1 MKKLTKHLLV
11 AGAVLSFGCFAPKIL
26 AEQTTVPVQVLG
38 VNDFHG
44 ALSTTGSYY
53 YPGGKISG
61 AGGAALLS
69 SKLNQM
75 QANFVAN
82 HPTGQTLR
90 VSAGDMVGASPANS
104 GLLQDEPTI
113 KAFNAM
119 NFTVGTIGN
128 HEFDEGLAEFNRIL
142 LGQAPSADSNF
153 LDIVKSY
160 PREASKMDLV
170 IANLVNKSDGKIPF
184 GWHPYTVKTLT
195 DANGNSVKV
204 GFIGVVT
211 TEIPD
216 LVLRKNWQ
224 DYQFLDEAETIAKYE
239 KELRENQKVN
249 AIVVLAHVPSVQSGE
264 TTTGA
269 VADMLAKLA
278 TIDPNHTVDAV
289 FAGHNHVYTNGV
301 NGKTRVMQSTS
312 QGKGVAEI
320 TGEIDVATQDF
331 VKVPDGQVVPV
342 TKENLTPDEK
352 VAVIVADADNRIADE
367 RNKVIG
373 AVDADTMVTREV
385 NDNVQRESPLGNLIT
400 DGQRAMAKEAGYDV
414 DFAMTNNGGIRA
426 DLLLGKDGMV
436 TWGAAQAVQPFGNIL
451 QVVEMTGAQ
460 IKEVLEQQYDDEKY
474 FLQISGLSYTFT
486 ENPTGDANQKYVV
499 ESMTKEDGN
508 PITPEGKYK
517 VVINDFLFGGGDGFK
532 GFTNTKLLGA
542 IDPDTETFVNYIQKS
557 SAKGKMA
564 VPALDR
570 KLLYQERV
578 AKVGEIQGNDHLG
591 AFTHQNVTVKDV
603 VVTAVENSSRFYVQD
618 LHPDGD
624 ITTSDGMS
632 VYFKNHN
639 VKVGD
644 QLELKGTV
652 AEVFGA
658 GYAEKEQTDLTIT
671 QLQATQVM
679 KVGTAQ
685 VPAPVV
691 LGVDRKVPSQ
701 HIENDGFVNFDPNDD
716 ALDFWESLEGM
727 LVAVNNAKILG
738 PQKNGELFVLPGES
752 TDILNHSGGLLL
764 DEDFNPQIIALSTG
778 DRKLRAKAK
787 DTIEGQVAGPV
798 TYSYSMY
805 KVYLPKNS
813 VKIKDGKLAREKT
826 TIKASKD
833 KLTIASYNIENFSA
847 NKAST
852 SDEKVQ
858 RIAQSF
864 VNDLNAPDIITLLE
878 MQDNNGPIDDGN
890 TDATQSA
897 KRLIEAI
904 EKAGG
909 PSYQYV
915 DVAPENNQDGGAP
928 GANIRVGFLYNP
940 KRVDYNK
947 SEAIG
952 KGNELFKDTR
962 KSLAGYFTFKEN
974 EQKILLIGNHLNSKR
989 GDQPLYGS
997 HQPASFAS
1005 AMKRDQLAQTIYTY
1019 VEKAVKSDPS
1029 LKVVMTGDF
1038 NDFEFS
1044 NTLAILEGK
1053 QLVNLVK
1060 THPAEDRYSY
1070 FYQGNSETLDHILV
1084 SKDLAKNAVF
1094 DMIHINA
1101 MFMQEDGRASD
1112 HDPVMVQL
1120 TFKKQN
1126 SGAGEKDKDKGDST
1140 DNQDKKNNNGKLPKK
1155 LKKDLPAAGT
1165 KIMGSLV
1172 IIGVVL
1178 IGAAIIIRIYNTKKA
1193 K

>member
-1 MKKLTKHLLV
+1 M
-11 AGAVLSFGCFAPKIL
+11 
-26 AEQTTVPVQVLG
+26 
-38 VNDFHG
+38 
-44 ALSTTGSYY
+44 
-53 YPGGKISG
+53 
-61 AGGAALLS
+61 
-69 SKLNQM
+69 
-75 QANFVAN
+75 
-82 HPTGQTLR
+82 
-90 VSAGDMVGASPANS
+90 
-104 GLLQDEPTI
+104 
-113 KAFNAM
+113 
-119 NFTVGTIGN
+119 
-128 HEFDEGLAEFNRIL
+128 
-142 LGQAPSADSNF
+142 
-153 LDIVKSY
+153 
-160 PREASKMDLV
+160 
-170 IANLVNKSDGKIPF
+170 
-184 GWHPYTVKTLT
+184 
-195 DANGNSVKV
+195 
-204 GFIGVVT
+204 
-211 TEIPD
+211 
-216 LVLRKNWQ
+216 
-224 DYQFLDEAETIAKYE
+224 
-239 KELRENQKVN
+239 
-249 AIVVLAHVPSVQSGE
+249 
-264 TTTGA
+264 
-269 VADMLAKLA
+269 
-278 TIDPNHTVDAV
+278 
-289 FAGHNHVYTNGV
+289 
-301 NGKTRVMQSTS
+301 
-312 QGKGVAEI
+312 
-320 TGEIDVATQDF
+320 
-331 VKVPDGQVVPV
+331 
-342 TKENLTPDEK
+342 
-352 VAVIVADADNRIADE
+352 
-367 RNKVIG
+367 
-373 AVDADTMVTREV
+373 
-385 NDNVQRESPLGNLIT
+385 
-400 DGQRAMAKEAGYDV
+400 
-414 DFAMTNNGGIRA
+414 
-426 DLLLGKDGMV
+426 
-436 TWGAAQAVQPFGNIL
+436 
-451 QVVEMTGAQ
+451 
-460 IKEVLEQQYDDEKY
+460 
-474 FLQISGLSYTFT
+474 
-486 ENPTGDANQKYVV
+486 
-499 ESMTKEDGN
+499 
-508 PITPEGKYK
+508 
-517 VVINDFLFGGGDGFK
+517 
-532 GFTNTKLLGA
+532 
-542 IDPDTETFVNYIQKS
+542 
-557 SAKGKMA
+557 
-564 VPALDR
+564 
-570 KLLYQERV
+570 
-578 AKVGEIQGNDHLG
+578 AKVGEIQGHDHLG

-652 AEVFGA
+652 AEVFGS

-671 QLQATQVM
+671 QLQATQVT

-701 HIENDGFVNFDPNDD
+701 HIENDGFVNFDPADD

-727 LVAVNNAKILG
+727 LVAVNHAKILV

-798 TYSYSMY
+798 TYSYGMY

-847 NKAST
+847 NKEST

-909 PSYQYV
+909 PSYQYI

-940 KRVDYNK
+940 KRVDYNT

-952 KGNELFKDTR
+952 KGDELFKDTR
-962 KSLAGYFTFKEN
+962 KSLAGYFTFN
-974 EQKILLIGNHLNSKR
+974 GQKLLLIGNHLNSKR

-1005 AMKRDQLAQTIYTY
+1005 AMKRDQLAQTIATY
-1019 VEKAVKSDPS
+1019 VDKAVKSDPS

-1070 FYQGNSETLDHILV
+1070 FYLGNSETLDHILV

-1120 TFKKQN
+1120 TFKKQKPD
-1126 SGAGEKDKDKGDST
+1126 AGEKDKDKGDST

-1172 IIGVVL
+1172 LIGVVL
-1178 IGAAIIIRIYNTKKA
+1178 IGAAIIIRVYNTKKA